1 MYYCILNILGIYL
14 HMYSSCLCTVLE
26 GRECSCLCTVLEGRE
41 LGYDENQLIFLFAE
55 VYTVIADY
63 LYLRSGMT

>member
-14 HMYSSCLCTVLE
+14 HMYS
-26 GRECSCLCTVLEGRE
+26 SCLCTVLEGRE